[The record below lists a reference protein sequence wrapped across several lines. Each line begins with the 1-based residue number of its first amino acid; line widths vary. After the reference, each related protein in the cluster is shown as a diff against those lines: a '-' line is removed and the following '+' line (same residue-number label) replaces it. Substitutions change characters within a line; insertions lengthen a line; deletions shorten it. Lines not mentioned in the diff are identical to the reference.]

1 MVGADVQEQSDPWKG
16 SSRLNRG
23 DLVPLA
29 IAIALG
35 TFLFV
40 VARQRSLEPIID
52 TGRDLYIPGAIL
64 DGKKLYRDLIYFY
77 PPLTP
82 YLLALLTAVIG
93 RSLMAYSVIGAATV
107 AVVGVTLYC
116 AAKLVA
122 GRLAAFVALL
132 FFVGLNFTGTIG
144 YGSNFLFPY
153 AHEATFGVVFLLLT
167 IFFLLRYTF
176 ESASRAN
183 GAAVV
188 LFALLASW
196 CKVELAAIVVV
207 AIVAAAVVH
216 RFPKRY
222 VFAYAGAM
230 LLCATAV
237 GLFFADAPPT
247 RHWFWDN
254 IVPSTFVGGPTFYGF
269 YARVFGLPRWREL
282 LLDSAYGVLVLCA
295 FAGCL
300 AVLERQRRPV
310 VVAVALAA
318 LAILAAIGGDLHFFQ
333 AWTLLQLG
341 LLIPAIVAPRRPL
354 ATLLFF
360 SAASS
365 ARIFL
370 KLAPAWYGFVL
381 TIPTY
386 LLLVYVLFAYLPERR
401 LYSRR
406 LSALWLVFAMVVVA
420 RGVRQQVNDYNRK
433 SAPVATRR
441 GTFYEEPS
449 RAAVLVPLLR
459 AIETSGARSLVVMP
473 EGLALNFLAAVDTPL
488 PYYTFT
494 PIESAHPVIEQRV
507 LDELSA
513 RRPELVAVVSRH
525 VNEFGYRGFGVD
537 YDLRLA
543 DFVRRQYMPIGR
555 WQNGANWAVLLRRG
569 PQPPRRD
576 TPDTR

>member
-1 MVGADVQEQSDPWKG
+1 MCDTRRGMDGADVQEQAGPWKR
-16 SSRLNRG
+16 SSRLDRG

-64 DGKKLYRDLIYFY
+64 DGKKLYRDLFY
-77 PPLTP
+77 LFPPLVP
-82 YLLALLTAVIG
+82 YVLALLTAIIG
-93 RSLMAYSVIGAATV
+93 RSLMAYSFIGAAIATG
-107 AVVGVTLYC
+107 VGFTLYG

-122 GRLAAFVALL
+122 GRLAAFVALI
-132 FFVGLNFTGTIG
+132 FFVGLNFTCTIG

-153 AHEATFGVVFLLLT
+153 AHEATFGAMFLLLT

-176 ESASRAN
+176 ESASRSN

-188 LFALLASW
+188 LFSLLASW
-196 CKVELAAIVVV
+196 CKVELAAIVAVTL
-207 AIVAAAVVH
+207 IAAAVVH

-222 VFAYAGAM
+222 VFVYGGAM
-230 LLCATAV
+230 LLCASAAS
-237 GLFFADAPPT
+237 LFFADSPPT
-247 RHWFWDN
+247 RHWLWNN
-254 IVPSTFVGGPTFYGF
+254 ILPSTFLGGPTFYGF

-282 LLDSAYGVLVLCA
+282 LLESAYGALVLCA

-300 AVLERQRRPV
+300 ALLERQKRPAV
-310 VVAVALAA
+310 VGGALVV

-341 LLIPAIVAPRRPL
+341 LLIPAVRAPRQPL
-354 ATLLFF
+354 AALLCF

-386 LLLVYVLFAYLPERR
+386 LLIVYVLFAYLPERR

-406 LSALWLVFAMVVVA
+406 LSALWLAFALVVVG
-420 RGVRQQVNDYNRK
+420 RGVRQQVNEYNRK
-433 SAPVATRR
+433 TAPVTTVR

-473 EGLALNFLAAVDTPL
+473 EGLALNYFTAVDTPL
-488 PYYTFT
+488 WYSTFT

-513 RRPELVAVVSRH
+513 RRPEAVAVVSRH
-525 VNEFGYRGFGVD
+525 VNEYGYRGFGVD

-543 DFVRRQYMPIGR
+543 DFVRRHYRPVGR
-555 WQNGANWAVLLRRG
+555 WQSGANWAVLLRRN
-569 PQPPRRD
+569 P
-576 TPDTR
+576 

>member
-1 MVGADVQEQSDPWKG
+1 VQEQAGSLKR
-16 SSRLNRG
+16 SSRLDRD
-23 DLVPLA
+23 DLIPLA
-29 IAIALG
+29 IAIVFG
-35 TFLFV
+35 TILFV

-64 DGKKLYRDLIYFY
+64 DGKKLYRDLVYFY
-77 PPLTP
+77 PPLVP
-82 YLLALLTAVIG
+82 YLLALLTRIVG
-93 RSLMAYSVIGAATV
+93 RSLAAYSFIGAAIA
-107 AVVGVTLYC
+107 AVVGITLY
-116 AAKLVA
+116 AVAKLVA

-132 FFVGLNFTGTIG
+132 FFTGLNFTCTIG

-153 AHEATFGVVFLLLT
+153 AHEATFGVMFLLLT
-167 IFFLLRYTF
+167 IFFLLRYAF
-176 ESASRAN
+176 EAASPAN

-188 LFALLASW
+188 LFSVLASW
-196 CKVELAAIVVV
+196 CKIELAAIVVV
-207 AIVAAAVVH
+207 AVIAAVVVH
-216 RFPKRY
+216 RFPWRY
-222 VFAYAGAM
+222 ALAYAGAM
-230 LLCATAV
+230 LLCISAASF
-237 GLFFADAPPT
+237 FFADAPPA
-247 RHWFWDN
+247 RHWLRDN
-254 IVPSTFVGGPTFYGF
+254 IFPSTFIGGPAFYGF

-282 LLDSAYGVLVLCA
+282 LLDSAYGALVLCA

-300 AVLERQRRPV
+300 WVMERQSRRAV
-310 VVAVALAA
+310 ITVALGA
-318 LAILAAIGGDLHFFQ
+318 LAILVAIGGDLHFFQ

-341 LLIPAIVAPRRPL
+341 LVIPALRGPRQPL

-386 LLLVYVLFAYLPERR
+386 LLIVYVLFEYLPERR

-406 LSALWLVFAMVVVA
+406 LSALWLAFAVVIVA
-420 RGVRQQVNDYNRK
+420 RSVRQEVHDYQRK
-433 SAPVATRR
+433 TAPVATRR
-441 GTFYEEPS
+441 GTFYEELS

-473 EGLALNFLAAVDTPL
+473 EGMALNYLTAVDTPL
-488 PYYTFT
+488 SYSTFT
-494 PIESAHPVIEQRV
+494 PIEAAHPVIEQRV

-513 RRPELVAVVSRH
+513 RRPEVVAVVSRH

-543 DFVRRQYMPIGR
+543 DFVRRQYTPIGR
-555 WQNGANWAVLLRRG
+555 WENGENWAVLLRRG
-569 PQPPRRD
+569 PLLRRPG
-576 TPDTR
+576 TVESR